1 MELEYL
7 PNHRLGLRLQYTNAL
22 INNTDI
28 NAFGV
33 NAEYTFNRN
42 TGIFGRLGLGNYQGF
57 NTAINRDLDLRPFSW
72 AVGLGFRNL
81 LLPGTVAGIAI
92 GQPFV
97 THGLGNATQTNFE
110 TFYNLTIND
119 NVSVTPTLS
128 MVTNANN
135 DSLNGTIWQGT
146 FRTVFSF

>member
-1 MELEYL
+1 
-7 PNHRLGLRLQYTNAL
+7 
-22 INNTDI
+22 
-28 NAFGV
+28 
-33 NAEYTFNRN
+33 
-42 TGIFGRLGLGNYQGF
+42 LGLGNYQGF

-97 THGLGNATQTNFE
+97 TNGLGNATQTNFE

-128 MVTNANN
+128 MMTNANN
-135 DSLNGTIWQGT
+135 DSFNGTIWQGYIQNG
-146 FRTVFSF
+146 VFVLNLERGNGQGVRGKGEKRK